1 MRLTLVLGGARSGK
15 SSFAKKLMEGYKG
28 PVTFATARA
37 KDEEMKRRISLHKKE
52 RLRHRDTWEGNPGD
66 LIEHLNAVKGAA
78 LLDCLTTWLSEFMF
92 DRCDMENLSED
103 DWCEVQGELLSNVEM
118 LCKTKGPELLVV
130 VSNEIGNGVVPASLM
145 GRRFRDLQGRA
156 NQITA
161 LYADD
166 VVMMIAG
173 LPLWLKEECHLA
185 KIGKL
190 LKALVAGDLRAY
202 CKAIY

>member
-28 PVTFATARA
+28 PVTFFATARA

-52 RLRHRDTWEGNPGD
+52 RPASWDTWEGNPGD

-130 VSNEIGNGVVPASLM
+130 VSNEIGSGVVPASLM

-173 LPLWLKEECHLA
+173 LPLWLK
-185 KIGKL
+185 G
-190 LKALVAGDLRAY
+190 GMPSS
-202 CKAIY
+202 